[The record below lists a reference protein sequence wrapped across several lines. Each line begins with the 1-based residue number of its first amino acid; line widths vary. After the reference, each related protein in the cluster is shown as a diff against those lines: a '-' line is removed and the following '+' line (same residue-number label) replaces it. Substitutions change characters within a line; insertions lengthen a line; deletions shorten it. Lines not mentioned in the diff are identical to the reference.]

1 MTIEIRK
8 WTKDSNKSLI
18 VFLSMVIILVSI
30 LLFAVFLTSN
40 FKMFLADQ
48 VKINAYA
55 ENLGLLSDVS
65 LNLKK
70 LEQSLMESKLTLS
83 NLLELDPKHEFFKSY
98 FSGKMSLDSD
108 ILKIYMSSNNDSAQ
122 SPWFIN
128 AKKANGRIS
137 FSNPYFDQPSNKVLM
152 DFSTNIYN
160 SKGQD
165 IGVVSHSFYLDK
177 LTRVLQSHKKAP
189 EHEIYLL
196 DYSENLIT
204 SADQSYMKDMQS
216 FKFSEIGLNDY
227 KNKIFSYSNLF
238 IADSEYYVF
247 FTPVF
252 DRNFVLISKM
262 PIKSILSTKN
272 FFTSKVFIIPTFLFI
287 TMIIVVSVFVIMLMS
302 VEQRKKE
309 KIEMDSLTDPLTKIF
324 NRRYYEK
331 IIEQEFARM
340 EKEEKPI
347 SLIMLDIDFF
357 KKCND
362 TYGHSQGDEVLKTI
376 ANIFV
381 KHARREHDFVFR
393 LGGEEFGVLLI
404 GINERGAVQ
413 IAEKIRME
421 VEETKIQL
429 KGTNEHISIT
439 VSAGVA
445 SFVPPHIE
453 QNPQT
458 LYNIAD
464 EMLYKAKETGRNR
477 VCC

>member
-1 MTIEIRK
+1 MSIEIRK
-8 WTKDSNKSLI
+8 LLRNFNKSLI

-30 LLFAVFLTSN
+30 LLFAVFLISN
-40 FKMFLADQ
+40 FRIFLSDQ
-48 VKINAYA
+48 VKSNAYA
-55 ENLGLLSDVS
+55 ENFSLLSDVS

-70 LEQSLMESKLTLS
+70 LEQSLMESKLALS
-83 NLLELDPKHEFFKSY
+83 NLMELDYKEEFFKNY
-98 FSGKMSLDSD
+98 INGKMNLDPD
-108 ILKIYMSSNNDSAQ
+108 ILKIYISSNKDSTQ

-137 FSNPYFDQPSNKVLM
+137 FSMPYLDQQSNKILM

-160 SKGQD
+160 RKGQD
-165 IGVVSHSFYLDK
+165 IGVVSHSFYLER
-177 LTRVLQSHKKAP
+177 LIRVLQQHKKAP
-189 EHEIYLL
+189 EHKIYLL
-196 DYSENLIT
+196 DYSENLIA
-204 SADQSYMKDMQS
+204 SNDQSYIKNMQS
-216 FKFSEIGLNDY
+216 FKFDEIDLNSY
-227 KNKIFSYSNLF
+227 KDKIFSYSNLF
-238 IADSEYYVF
+238 IADKGYYIF
-247 FTPVF
+247 FTPIF

-262 PIKSILSTKN
+262 PIKSIYSRKN
-272 FFTSKVFIIPTFLFI
+272 LFSNKMFVIPTLFFI
-287 TMIIVVSVFVIMLMS
+287 ATIIFVSIFVIMLMS